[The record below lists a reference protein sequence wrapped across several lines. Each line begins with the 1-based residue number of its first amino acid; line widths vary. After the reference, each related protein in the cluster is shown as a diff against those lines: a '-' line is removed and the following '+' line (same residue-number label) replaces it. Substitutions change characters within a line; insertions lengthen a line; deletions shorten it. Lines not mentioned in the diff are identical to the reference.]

1 MNYSIKNERVVFND
15 HYKILKAEATYDTF
29 NGESITTDRLAF
41 HRGDSVAIVLYESDT
56 DSILLTKQFRYP
68 ITQHNQGWIL
78 EIPAGS
84 LEKDENPS
92 ICVKREVLEEL
103 GYQIEKPK
111 LITEF
116 YTSPG
121 GSTERLSLFY
131 AEVSSEDKIESGG
144 GLESEQEDIQLVRVP
159 VAEIGLYLSSLPAD
173 KAGKIIDAKTI
184 IGLQWFLFQK
194 MNETKR

>member
-1 MNYSIKNERVVFND
+1 MNYSIENERVVFND

-29 NGESITTDRLAF
+29 KGESITTDRLAF

-68 ITQHNQGWIL
+68 ITQHNKGWIL
-78 EIPAGS
+78 ELPAGS
-84 LEKDENPS
+84 MEKDENPS
-92 ICVKREVLEEL
+92 NCMEREVMEEL
-103 GYQIEKPK
+103 GYQIEKTT

-121 GSTERLSLFY
+121 GSTEKLSLFY
-131 AEVSSEDKIESGG
+131 AETSSERKIESGG
-144 GLESEQEDIQLVRVP
+144 GVKSEHEDIQLVKVP
-159 VAEIGLYLSSLPAD
+159 VAEIGIYLSE
-173 KAGKIIDAKTI
+173 KIEDAKTI

>member
-1 MNYSIKNERVVFND
+1 MKYSIENERVVFND
-15 HYKILKAEATYDTF
+15 HYKMLKAETTYDSFKGDT
-29 NGESITTDRLAF
+29 IKAKRLAF

-56 DSILLTKQFRYP
+56 DSVLLTNQFRYP
-68 ITQHNQGWIL
+68 TTQHDEGWIL

-92 ICVKREVLEEL
+92 SCMEREVLEEL
-103 GYQIEKPK
+103 GYQINDPQ
-111 LITEF
+111 LISQF

-131 AEVSSEDKIESGG
+131 AEVTSEDKIKTGG
-144 GLESEQEDIQLVRVP
+144 GVESEHEDIQLVKVP
-159 VAEIGLYLSSLPAD
+159 VPEIGVYLSE
-173 KAGKIIDAKTI
+173 KIVDAKTI

-194 MNETKR
+194 MNEIKR